1 MRARLAKQELQ
12 DEERIARQMNADNGG
27 SNENSPPSRAII
39 RCPLTI
45 SFSLNVGHAH
55 TVAFVR
61 FR

>member
-12 DEERIARQMNADNGG
+12 DEERIARQMNAGNGG

-39 RCPLTI
+39 RCPHTLA
-45 SFSLNVGHAH
+45 FNLNVGHAH
-55 TVAFVR
+55 IVAFVR